1 MSPCI
6 WALALLKSL
15 FHPQLSATGKWAK
28 LGASQWNWLSLHKLW
43 FLKSIR
49 SSEGTSVKAGNKMAK
64 WSHMVSSSKT
74 PDRLPS
80 LIIMLLT
87 SLHELCVVSHAVV
100 IKELCVGRE
109 KLKVSFLIVKE
120 RTESKFTLRSFSSKT
135 KFMTTLCL
143 CTFEL
148 NHEITLEKN
157 TKCSSWELF
166 GMETMWSCHV
176 VPYSLRSWPHMI
188 SPLFSSF
195 LASIKTLTC
204 KQNRAEYITHSLVA
218 AHSSTVSTELQ
229 CMMRGI
235 SLKILVSF
243 MRTWW

>member
-1 MSPCI
+1 
-6 WALALLKSL
+6 
-15 FHPQLSATGKWAK
+15 
-28 LGASQWNWLSLHKLW
+28 
-43 FLKSIR
+43 
-49 SSEGTSVKAGNKMAK
+49 MAK

-87 SLHELCVVSHAVV
+87 SLHKLCLVSDAVV
-100 IKELCVGRE
+100 MKDLRVGGE
-109 KLKVSFLIVKE
+109 KLKASFLIAKE
-120 RTESKFTLRSFSSKT
+120 RTQRKFTSYDHCHPKQSSW
-135 KFMTTLCL
+135 
-143 CTFEL
+143 L
-148 NHEITLEKN
+148 NSVCALLSWTMKLHWKKI

-176 VPYSLRSWPHMI
+176 VPNSLWSWPHLI

-195 LASIKTLTC
+195 LASIPTLTC
-204 KQNRAEYITHSLVA
+204 THNCAEYITHSLVA

-229 CMMRGI
+229 YMMRGI
-235 SLKILVSF
+235 SLKSLVSF